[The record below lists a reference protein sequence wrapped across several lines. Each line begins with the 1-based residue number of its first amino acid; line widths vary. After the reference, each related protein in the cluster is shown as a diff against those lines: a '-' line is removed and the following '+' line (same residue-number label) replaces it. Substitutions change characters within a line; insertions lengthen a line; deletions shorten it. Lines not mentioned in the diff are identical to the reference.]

1 MMRLRTVLR
10 VQPAVWLGLPLIVLS
25 AIYALGYQPATE
37 DPYGVSLTAAGTV
50 TLGFVAPVCAAL
62 AAWEGGRLR
71 RADWWSLPHVRPLAA
86 VAGALLAPVIVAG
99 LLAVLA
105 AIIVEFAKSSLLAI
119 PDLRLV
125 LLSLLVITGHAMV
138 GFAVGL
144 RVPVVVAA
152 PSVLVA
158 SYLWMAFPRAMEPLW
173 LRHLNGS
180 LSSCCLPQDDL
191 ALSALVAAMLVAL
204 GMALAGAVLIAQHGR
219 WRNLVIGIG
228 VLVASF
234 GLASPLVADLGP
246 DPVVARNADE
256 LVCRESGGMTVCVWP
271 EHAERL
277 DEVVGI
283 ATRAVER
290 WRAVGLSVP
299 SKYSE
304 ARVTDADAETSG
316 FGFSRQSSQAD
327 ILHTL
332 AYGLLPALPTCAET
346 GAYPGFDARDPIHAW
361 YDATGGMSKADLEQ
375 RFPPSGVPGDPSPL
389 EILNLLT
396 AATPEARA
404 AWLADNLA
412 AAASCDRQPQLLPP

>member
-1 MMRLRTVLR
+1 M
-10 VQPAVWLGLPLIVLS
+10 IVLS
-25 AIYALGYQPATE
+25 AIYALGYQPATD

-71 RADWWSLPHVRPLAA
+71 RADWWTLPHVRPLAM

-99 LLAVLA
+99 MLAVFA
-105 AIIVEFAKSSLLAI
+105 AIIVEFAKGGLLAV

-125 LLSLLVITGHAMV
+125 VLSLFVSGGHAMV

-191 ALSALVAAMLVAL
+191 ALSAVLAAAMVAL
-204 GMALAGAVLIAQHGR
+204 GMVAAGGVLIALRGR
-219 WRNLVIGIG
+219 WRNVVIGLG

-234 GLASPLVADLGP
+234 GLAIPLVSGLGP
-246 DPVVARNADE
+246 DPVVARNPDS
-256 LVCRESGGMTVCVWP
+256 LVCRASSGVTVCVWP
-271 EHAERL
+271 EHGERL
-277 DEVVGI
+277 EEVAGI
-283 ATRAVER
+283 TTRAVER

-299 SKYSE
+299 SSYRE
-304 ARVTDADAETSG
+304 ARVTDADPETSG
-316 FGFSRQSSQAD
+316 FGFSRHSSQAD
-327 ILHTL
+327 ILHAL
-332 AYGLLPALPTCAET
+332 AYGLLPAWPACAET
-346 GAYPGFDARDPIHAW
+346 GAYPGFDARDPLHAW

-375 RFPPSGVPGDPSPL
+375 RFPPSGVPGDPAPL
-389 EILNLLT
+389 EILNRLS
-396 AATPEARA
+396 AATPEERA
-404 AWLADNLA
+404 DWLADNLA
-412 AAASCDRQPQLLPP
+412 AVASCDREPQLLPP